1 MLLRPFYHTER
12 EAILEERKSRVKNQV
27 RYEEVLSTAGFIS
40 FSLRSSSVDL
50 TLTLPPGFAASS
62 LQKTF
67 TPGGASLS
75 SLTMGVL
82 QIVCVIDSCIA
93 DGRRALLAL
102 KLSADMVDKGCG
114 GLNKDNISV
123 PD

>member
-1 MLLRPFYHTER
+1 M
-12 EAILEERKSRVKNQV
+12 KNQV
-27 RYEEVLSTAGFIS
+27 RYEEVLSTAGFNS
-40 FSLRSSSVDL
+40 FSLLFSSSVDL